1 MKKETNWQQE
11 LRNREIKPSEDAW
24 NKISGGLHQKQLKHN
39 RKKFVVWIAAACVCG
54 MLLYPFVFSE
64 ATKEVATPLVTTPLT
79 KEVNTHKDSFE
90 SQGLHTPSIEVRT
103 SIKEEN
109 STTIVAT
116 TSISGTLHKTDHKN
130 SHIPTPK
137 ATKEVATNNGT
148 PTDYLLEVESYL
160 QKVEVTVASQIAS
173 TEERARALLLE
184 MEQEVP
190 SFSDE
195 EKEMNRLLAQVDIQ
209 LNSVSKEQ
217 LVNFAR
223 AQNLLADAEA
233 SLEKEDLKRKI
244 WQFIKTNYQNLETT
258 LVSLK

>member
-1 MKKETNWQQE
+1 MKKETSWQQD
-11 LRNREIKPSEDAW
+11 LRNRKIEPSVEAW
-24 NKISGGLHQKQLKHN
+24 NKVSNALHQKELTDN
-39 RKKFVVWIAAACVCG
+39 RKKFIIWIAAACICG
-54 MLLYPFVFSE
+54 MLIYPFLFSD
-64 ATKEVATPLVTTPLT
+64 ATKKAATPLVTTPST
-79 KEVNTHKDSFE
+79 KEVNTLKDSFE
-90 SQGLHTPSIEVRT
+90 SQGLHTPSIEVTT

-116 TSISGTLHKTDHKN
+116 TSISGTQHKTDQEN

-137 ATKEVATNNGT
+137 VAKEVATKNST
-148 PTDYLLEVESYL
+148 STDYSLEVESYL

-173 TEERARALLLE
+173 TEERARALLFE

-190 SFSDE
+190 SFSNE

-209 LNSVSKEQ
+209 LNSASKEQ

-223 AQNLLADAEA
+223 AQNLLADVEA